1 MNARGR
7 AGTPDA
13 FVIRREQTM
22 IRTLLKLVL
31 LVVLVA
37 AAAAFFLGYRFAD
50 GNVQAPVSATE
61 VVPAVDTDKARQT
74 GARIGESVATGVAR
88 AEQALDEGALTAK
101 IKSKMA
107 LDDTVKALTIDV
119 DTTGSEVTLSGTV
132 TSAAERD
139 RAVQLARDTA
149 GVTRVH
155 DKLVIR

>member
-1 MNARGR
+1 
-7 AGTPDA
+7 
-13 FVIRREQTM
+13 M

-50 GNVQAPVSATE
+50 GSVQAPVSATE

-107 LDDTVKALTIDV
+107 LDDTVKALSIDI
-119 DTTGSEVTLSGTV
+119 DTRGTVVTLSGTV
-132 TSAAERD
+132 HSEAERTK
-139 RAVQLARDTA
+139 ALQLARETA
-149 GVTRVH
+149 GVTAVTDR
-155 DKLVIR
+155 LVIR